1 MVKDSF
7 SDRWKEGMWEGE
19 KFTTLE
25 RKINFL
31 RLMFKRRLSASARV
45 MHRGRTVGLV
55 ECDVTNG
62 EGKPV
67 ARATSTCQVLRGES
81 AKGR

>member
-1 MVKDSF
+1 MVKDLF
-7 SDRWKEGMWEGE
+7 SDRRKEAMWEGE

-25 RKINFL
+25 LEIIFL
-31 RLMFKRRLSASARV
+31 RPMFEGRLSASARV
-45 MHRGRTVGLV
+45 MHRGGTAGLV

-67 ARATSTCQVLRGES
+67 ARATSTCQVLRGEA